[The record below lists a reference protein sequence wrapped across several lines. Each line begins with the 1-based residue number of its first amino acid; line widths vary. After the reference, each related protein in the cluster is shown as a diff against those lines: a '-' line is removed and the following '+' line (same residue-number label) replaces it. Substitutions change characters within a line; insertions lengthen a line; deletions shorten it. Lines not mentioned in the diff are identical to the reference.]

1 MKQQVD
7 AFLGYLAA
15 ERGLASNTL
24 AAYNNDLSQFS
35 DYLSSRA
42 SPGGDG
48 FKPVAGDQ
56 ELPAM
61 PGGTG
66 RELVM
71 GFFLHLREKGYT
83 PATIAR
89 KTAAIKSFFH
99 FLASKG
105 YIPEDPTASI
115 DSPRISKSLPRA
127 ASVEEIDELLEA
139 PIRSSSPEALRDKAM
154 FELLYATGM
163 RVTELVSLNLGDV
176 DPGQGSVRCT
186 GRTGVRGSRQ
196 RIIPVHAAAIRAV
209 EHYLEKGRPILMRD
223 TDEPALF
230 LNHRG
235 DRLTRQGFWLILK
248 QWARDAG
255 IATEITPHTL
265 RHSFAMHMLSNG
277 VDLRAVQQLLGHAH
291 ISTTQIYTYPA
302 YDGLKRLYETAHPRA
317 K

>member
-1 MKQQVD
+1 MKQQVN

-15 ERGLASNTL
+15 ERGLAANTL
-24 AAYNNDLSQFS
+24 AAYNNDLSQFAE
-35 DYLSSRA
+35 YLASRDQA
-42 SPGGDG
+42 GIEGSGSEGSHQDG
-48 FKPVAGDQ
+48 QGSLSV
-56 ELPAM
+56 M
-61 PGGTG
+61 G
-66 RELVM
+66 RDAVM

-83 PATIAR
+83 PSTIAR

-105 YIPEDPTASI
+105 YVSEDPTASI

-139 PIRSSSPEALRDKAM
+139 PTRISSPEALRDKAM

-176 DPGQGSVRCT
+176 DVVQGCVQCS
-186 GRTGVRGSRQ
+186 GRSAGKGARLRV
-196 RIIPVHAAAIRAV
+196 IPVHATAIKAV
-209 EHYLEKGRPILMRD
+209 QEYLEKARPMLVRES
-223 TDEPALF
+223 DEMALF
-230 LNHRG
+230 VNHRG

-248 QWARDAG
+248 QWAKEAG
-255 IATEITPHTL
+255 VTTQITPHTL
-265 RHSFAMHMLSNG
+265 RHSFALHMLKNG

-291 ISTTQIYTYPA
+291 ISTTQIYTYPSE
-302 YDGLKRLYETAHPRA
+302 DGLKRLYETAHPRA

>member
-1 MKQQVD
+1 MKQKVN

-15 ERGLASNTL
+15 ERGLAANTL
-24 AAYNNDLSQFS
+24 AAYNNDLNQFS
-35 DYLSSRA
+35 DYLASRTQLDGAGETIVAASSGA
-42 SPGGDG
+42 QDS
-48 FKPVAGDQ
+48 
-56 ELPAM
+56 L
-61 PGGTG
+61 TG
-66 RELVM
+66 MGRDSVM

-83 PATIAR
+83 PSTIAR

-105 YIPEDPTASI
+105 FIAEDPTASI

-139 PIRSSSPEALRDKAM
+139 PTRATSPEALRDKAM

-176 DPGQGSVRCT
+176 DLENGSVCCT
-186 GRTGVRGSRQ
+186 GRTAGKGGRQ
-196 RIIPVHAAAIRAV
+196 RTIPVHATAIKAV
-209 EHYLEKGRPILMRD
+209 QGYLEKARPFLVRD
-223 TDEPALF
+223 VEEQALF
-230 LNHRG
+230 VNHRG

-248 QWARDAG
+248 QWAKDAG
-255 IATEITPHTL
+255 ITTEITPHTL
-265 RHSFAMHMLSNG
+265 RHSFALHMLRNG

-291 ISTTQIYTYPA
+291 ISTTQIYTYPSD
-302 YDGLKRLYETAHPRA
+302 DGLKRLYETAHPRA

>member
-1 MKQQVD
+1 MKQKVN

-15 ERGLASNTL
+15 ERGLAANTL
-24 AAYNNDLSQFS
+24 AAYNNDLNQFS
-35 DYLSSRA
+35 DYLVSRER
-42 SPGGDG
+42 PDG
-48 FKPVAGDQ
+48 AAAMLAESAGQ
-56 ELPAM
+56 YAL
-61 PGGTG
+61 TG
-66 RELVM
+66 MSRDAVM

-83 PATIAR
+83 PSTIAR

-105 YIPEDPTASI
+105 FIGEDPTASI

-139 PIRSSSPEALRDKAM
+139 PTRATSPEALRDKAM

-176 DPGQGSVRCT
+176 DLENGSVSCA
-186 GRTGVRGSRQ
+186 GRTAGKGTRQ
-196 RIIPVHAAAIRAV
+196 RTIPVHATAIRSV
-209 EHYLEKGRPILMRD
+209 QGYLEKTRPFLVRD
-223 TDEPALF
+223 SDEQALF
-230 LNHRG
+230 VNHRG

-248 QWARDAG
+248 QWAQNAG
-255 IATEITPHTL
+255 IKTEITPHTL
-265 RHSFAMHMLSNG
+265 RHSFALHMLRNG

-291 ISTTQIYTYPA
+291 ISTTQIYTYPSD
-302 YDGLKRLYETAHPRA
+302 DGLKRLYETAHPRA

>member
-1 MKQQVD
+1 MKQKVN

-15 ERGLASNTL
+15 ERGLAANTL
-24 AAYNNDLSQFS
+24 AAYNNDLNQFA
-35 DYLSSRA
+35 DYLVSHA
-42 SPGGDG
+42 DA
-48 FKPVAGDQ
+48 PVADGVPNGQDD
-56 ELPAM
+56 LTVM
-61 PGGTG
+61 G
-66 RELVM
+66 RDSVM

-83 PATIAR
+83 PSTIAR

-105 YIPEDPTASI
+105 FIAEDPTASI

-139 PIRSSSPEALRDKAM
+139 PTRATTPEALRDKAM

-176 DPGQGSVRCT
+176 DQANGSVSCS
-186 GRTGVRGSRQ
+186 GRTAGKGTRQ
-196 RIIPVHAAAIRAV
+196 RTIPVHATAIRSV
-209 EHYLEKGRPILMRD
+209 QDYLEKARPFLVRD
-223 TDEPALF
+223 AEEQALF
-230 LNHRG
+230 VNHRG

-248 QWARDAG
+248 QWAQNAG
-255 IATEITPHTL
+255 IKTEITPHTL
-265 RHSFAMHMLSNG
+265 RHSFALHMLKNG

-291 ISTTQIYTYPA
+291 ISTTQIYTYPSD
-302 YDGLKRLYETAHPRA
+302 DGLKRLYETAHPRA

>member
-1 MKQQVD
+1 MKQQVN

-15 ERGLASNTL
+15 ERGLAANTL
-24 AAYNNDLSQFS
+24 AAYNNDLNQFAE
-35 DYLSSRA
+35 YLSSRDQTGLEL
-42 SPGGDG
+42 SGS
-48 FKPVAGDQ
+48 AGSRQDDQ
-56 ELPAM
+56 GPLPDM
-61 PGGTG
+61 G
-66 RELVM
+66 RDSVM

-83 PATIAR
+83 PSTIAR

-105 YIPEDPTASI
+105 YVSEDPTASI

-139 PIRSSSPEALRDKAM
+139 PTKVASPEAMRDKAM

-176 DPGQGSVRCT
+176 DIAQGSVQCA
-186 GRTGVRGSRQ
+186 GRSAGKGARLRV
-196 RIIPVHAAAIRAV
+196 IPVHATAIKAV
-209 EHYLEKGRPILMRD
+209 HDYLDNARPMLVREG
-223 TDEPALF
+223 DEMALF
-230 LNHRG
+230 VNHRG

-248 QWARDAG
+248 QWAKEAG
-255 IATEITPHTL
+255 ITTQITPHTL
-265 RHSFAMHMLSNG
+265 RHSFALHMLRNG

-291 ISTTQIYTYPA
+291 ISTTQIYTYPSE
-302 YDGLKRLYETAHPRA
+302 DGLKRLYETAHPRA